1 MTFREIFTTTAD
13 GISSVFSWFLDTN
26 IFILIGMFVA
36 LVMGPYYAFIFLRS
50 KETRKK
56 VVGGFFAITSTF
68 FYYLFIKALL
78 ANFLGM

>member
-1 MTFREIFTTTAD
+1 MTLREIFTTTAD

-36 LVMGPYYAFIFLRS
+36 LVMGPYYAFIFLQS
-50 KETRKK
+50 KETGKK
-56 VVGGFFAITSTF
+56 VVGGFFALTSTF
-68 FYYLFIKALL
+68 FYYLFIRALL